1 MVSKELVSQELL
13 SHVEAKGISFSYG
26 KQEVLKDLNL
36 KVGVGEIIVII
47 GPSGCGKTTLLNLL
61 TGYCEP
67 LLGSLKVNG
76 VIRTV
81 HQQGSLFPWLTVA
94 ENIGMGL
101 RHLKVPAERNAAI
114 QELVSLIHMEGF
126 EGHYPYQLSGG
137 MRQRVELGRVLGGD
151 ADIILM
157 DEPFSSLDY
166 QARLKMRRELLKL
179 LEKRPKTVIMVTHDI
194 EEAVHLADRIL
205 VLSKRPTTVCTELKV
220 TAAHPRH
227 NSNQELIHASDIILQ
242 RLGLES

>member
-1 MVSKELVSQELL
+1 MVNNRSLNHVRVKDVS
-13 SHVEAKGISFSYG
+13 FCYG

-36 KVGVGEIIVII
+36 KVEVGEIIVII

-61 TGYCEP
+61 TGYCKP
-67 LLGSLKVNG
+67 LSGSMEVNG

-101 RHLKVPAERNAAI
+101 RHLKSQSERNAGV
-114 QELVSLIHMEGF
+114 QELIGLINMQGF
-126 EGHYPYQLSGG
+126 EDHYPYQLSGG
-137 MRQRVELGRVLGGD
+137 MRQRVELGRVLAGD
-151 ADIILM
+151 SDIILM

-166 QARLKMRRELLKL
+166 QARIKMRRELLGL
-179 LEKRPKTVIMVTHDI
+179 LAKRPKTVIMVTHDI

-205 VLSKRPTTVCTELKV
+205 VLSKRPTTVCAELKV
-220 TAAHPRH
+220 KAAHPRH
-227 NSNQELIHASDIILQ
+227 NSNLELIEMSDVILE